1 MSHQGH
7 TLSLGRAVRWT
18 KARRGPALS
27 PPRAQS
33 SVSKMRLP
41 RERYLCTWAAISS
54 TGVLGP
60 LFQRGGEG
68 AEVKNRQLFSGVIWE
83 KDRGRKH
90 LSIKAGGLASLRVLP
105 WKRRQAAVPGP
116 GLAPQLCPHGGEV
129 CRQLQCPLFG
139 APFCSNR
146 TRVTRIL
153 AIHFSL
159 PSVSNVSLL
168 WPYYEYRHH

>member
-7 TLSLGRAVRWT
+7 ALSLGRAVRWT
-18 KARRGPALS
+18 KARGEPALS
-27 PPRAQS
+27 LPRAQS

-41 RERYLCTWAAISS
+41 LGALPVHLGSNQLRRCPGPSLPERWGRGRGQESS
-54 TGVLGP
+54 TVFGGDLGK
-60 LFQRGGEG
+60 RGH
-68 AEVKNRQLFSGVIWE
+68 
-83 KDRGRKH
+83 KH
-90 LSIKAGGLASLRVLP
+90 LSIKAGGLASLRALP

-116 GLAPQLCPHGGEV
+116 GLAPQLCPHSGEV
-129 CRQLQCPLFG
+129 CRQLQRPLSG

-146 TRVTRIL
+146 TQVTRIL
-153 AIHFSL
+153 VIHFSL

>member
-7 TLSLGRAVRWT
+7 ALSLGQFAGQ
-18 KARRGPALS
+18 RRRESRPSLRQGHS
-27 PPRAQS
+27 PQS
-33 SVSKMRLP
+33 QKCVSLW
-41 RERYLCTWAAISS
+41 ERYLCTWAAINSA
-54 TGVLGP
+54 GVLGP

-68 AEVKNRQLFSGVIWE
+68 AEVRNRQLFSGVIWE
-83 KDRGRKH
+83 KDRGHKH
-90 LSIKAGGLASLRVLP
+90 LSIKAGGLASLRALP

-116 GLAPQLCPHGGEV
+116 GLAPQLCPHSGEV
-129 CRQLQCPLFG
+129 CRQLQRPLSG

-146 TRVTRIL
+146 TQVTRIL
-153 AIHFSL
+153 VIHFSL